1 MFTCAGCERKSNQIP
16 RIRFI
21 RRRFAG
27 RATCSRHVRR
37 NLFTKLALAFFVLLL
52 SVLIAVDFF
61 ADRAL
66 QRDYVRTG
74 FEQLI
79 AIARIAQANPPQ
91 LSSIPPEKPEEIAA
105 LETWTRHIAASGARI
120 TVATADGLVLS
131 DSQSDPKTMENHAA
145 RPEIMQALSEGTGR
159 SVRHSAT
166 INRDLLYYAVR
177 QTSPSGK
184 PYILRFAS
192 PEEAVGQVLWP
203 LRRGLWFA
211 SALILL
217 IAGIAVVLVS
227 RNFSDRIE
235 RLTAFSQ
242 RVAEGDFRAQA
253 SDATGDALDV
263 LSDSLNQTAARLD
276 RTIRTLTE
284 ERNLSSAILGSMVEG
299 VLVVN
304 AAERV
309 VFANHSFAEILGL
322 GVPPQAG
329 SGLVE
334 WVRQT
339 ELIEAVRKVLAGE
352 PRVESEIVTGTL
364 RQHFF
369 AATVA
374 SVRTTGTDGAVLVLH
389 DITDLRKLERV
400 RRDFVANVS
409 HEFRTPLTAIQGF
422 AETLLAGALDDPQN
436 RIRFLEI
443 ILEHSRRLARLT
455 EDLLK
460 LSKMD
465 ADRLEFE
472 TRRIPV
478 AAFIEGC
485 METAQPRA
493 RDKDLQLSV
502 NQAEK
507 IPDIAGDRRRLT
519 EVLQNLLDNAIQYT
533 PAGGQIMVSAE
544 VTGSEVTFTVSDTG
558 IGIPQADQPRIFER
572 FYRVDVARSREVGGT
587 GLGLSISKH
596 LVEVHGGRIWVD
608 SEVGQGSQFHF
619 TVPIFDPERAT
630 LRPAR

>member
-1 MFTCAGCERKSNQIP
+1 L
-16 RIRFI
+16 
-21 RRRFAG
+21 
-27 RATCSRHVRR
+27 V
-37 NLFTKLALAFFVLLL
+37 

-61 ADRAL
+61 ADGVL
-66 QRDYVRTG
+66 QRDYERTG
-74 FEQLI
+74 LEQLL

-91 LSSIPPEKPEEIAA
+91 FTSLPPVEPEEISA
-105 LETWTRHIAASGARI
+105 LQTWMQHIAASGARVTI
-120 TVATADGLVLS
+120 ITADGVVIA
-131 DSQSDPKTMENHAA
+131 DSQSDPQSMENHAG
-145 RPEIMQALSEGTGR
+145 RPEIMQALAQGSGR
-159 SVRHSAT
+159 SVRHSDN
-166 INRDLLYYAVR
+166 INRDLLYYAVQ
-177 QTSPSGK
+177 QTSPSGQT
-184 PYILRFAS
+184 YILRYAL
-192 PEEAVGQVLWP
+192 PVQTVGQVLWP
-203 LRRGLWFA
+203 FRRSLWLA
-211 SALILL
+211 SVLILL
-217 IAGIAVVLVS
+217 IAGMVVVLVA

-253 SDATGDALDV
+253 SDETGDPLDV
-263 LSDSLNQTAARLD
+263 LSSSLNQTASRLD

-309 VFANHSFAEILGL
+309 VFANRSFAEILGMS
-322 GVPPQAG
+322 VPPQEG

-339 ELIEAVRKVLAGE
+339 ELIEAVRKVLSGE

-364 RQHFF
+364 RQHYF

-422 AETLLAGALDDPQN
+422 AETLLAGAIDDPQN
-436 RIRFLEI
+436 RGRFLEI
-443 ILEHSRRLARLT
+443 IVEHSRRLARLT
-455 EDLLK
+455 EDLLM

-478 AAFIEGC
+478 AAFIESC
-485 METAQPRA
+485 IETAQPRA
-493 RDKDLQLSV
+493 RDKDLRLSV
-502 NQAEK
+502 SRAEK

-533 PAGGQIMVSAE
+533 PAGGEIMVSAG
-544 VTGSEVTFTVSDTG
+544 VAGSEVVFTVSDTG
-558 IGIPQADQPRIFER
+558 IGIPQAEQPRIFER
-572 FYRVDVARSREVGGT
+572 FYRADVARSREVGGT
-587 GLGLSISKH
+587 GLGLSIAKH
-596 LVEVHGGRIWVD
+596 LVESHGGRIWVQ
-608 SEVGQGSQFHF
+608 SEIGQGSQFHF
-619 TVPIFDPERAT
+619 SVPIFEAKRLASRNGSKQVT
-630 LRPAR
+630 L

>member
-1 MFTCAGCERKSNQIP
+1 
-16 RIRFI
+16 
-21 RRRFAG
+21 
-27 RATCSRHVRR
+27 VRR
-37 NLFTKLALAFFVLLL
+37 NLFTKLALAFFALLL
-52 SVLIAVDFF
+52 GVLGAVDFF
-61 ADRAL
+61 AERAL
-66 QRDYVRTG
+66 RRDYQRTG

-79 AIARIAQANPPQ
+79 EIARIAQANPPQ
-91 LSSIPPEKPEEIAA
+91 LTALPPETPDDISN
-105 LETWTRHIAASGARI
+105 LQIWVRGIAASGARV
-120 TVATADGLVLS
+120 TVISADGQVLA
-131 DSQSDPKTMENHAA
+131 DSQADPRVLENHAK
-145 RPEIMQALSEGTGR
+145 RPEVVQALAEGVGR
-159 SVRHSAT
+159 SMRHSAT

-177 QTSPSGK
+177 QSSSPPAKG
-184 PYILRFAS
+184 YILRFAL
-192 PEEAVGQVLWP
+192 PVETVGQVLWP
-203 LRRGLWFA
+203 FRRSLWLA

-217 IAGIAVVLVS
+217 VAGGIVVLVS
-227 RNFSDRIE
+227 RNFSKRIE

-242 RVAEGDFRAQA
+242 RVAEGDFRAQS
-253 SDATGDALDV
+253 SDGTGDALDV
-263 LSDSLNQTAARLD
+263 LSDSLNQTAMRLD

-309 VFANHSFAEILGL
+309 VFANHSFAEILGM

-334 WVRQT
+334 CVRQT
-339 ELIEAVRKVLAGE
+339 ELIEAVHKVLAGE

-374 SVRTTGTDGAVLVLH
+374 AVRTTGTDGAVLVLH
-389 DITDLRKLERV
+389 DITALRKLERV

-422 AETLLAGALDDPQN
+422 AETLLAGAMEDPQN
-436 RIRFLEI
+436 RGRFLGI

-455 EDLLK
+455 EDLLM

-465 ADRLEFE
+465 ADRLELE

-478 AAFIEGC
+478 GPFVESCIE
-485 METAQPRA
+485 TSTPRA
-493 RDKDLQLSV
+493 REKDLQLSV
-502 NQAEK
+502 NLADR

-533 PAGGQIMVSAE
+533 PAGGQIMVSAGPRNGE
-544 VTGSEVTFTVSDTG
+544 VIFTVSDTG

-587 GLGLSISKH
+587 GLGLSIAKH
-596 LVEVHGGRIWVD
+596 LVEGHGGRIWVE

-619 TVPIFDPERAT
+619 SVPVFDLERYLT
-630 LRPAR
+630 RSGDGGRTPAA